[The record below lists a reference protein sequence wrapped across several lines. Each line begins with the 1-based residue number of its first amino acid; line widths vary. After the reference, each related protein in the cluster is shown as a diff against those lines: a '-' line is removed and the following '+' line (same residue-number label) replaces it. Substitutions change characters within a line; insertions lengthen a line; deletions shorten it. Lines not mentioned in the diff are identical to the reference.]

1 MNSIFQPSSS
11 ILKSMPNVTVK
22 WSGKEFEIEVK
33 DDMTVS
39 SFKDSIEAH
48 TGVKPERQKILNLK
62 HMGKLPADD
71 VKMSSLNL
79 KPGMKIMLIGSLESA
94 VEEAQTI
101 PDDLPPVLN
110 DLDIPEDKIVAVKDR
125 SEYLSK
131 VEKRI
136 KDYQIKI
143 LNEPRPGKKL
153 LVLDIDY
160 TLFDHKSTAETG
172 LELMRPFLHEFL
184 ASAYMNYDIV
194 IWSATSMKW
203 IEEKM
208 KLLGVSTHP
217 DYKIAFYMDSLAMI
231 TVDTP
236 DYGVIEVKPLG
247 VIWGKFEFYTCQ
259 NTIMFDDLRR
269 NFLMNPQN
277 GLKIRPFRKAH
288 QHRDTDRELQRL
300 TLYLE
305 DIAQLDDFSKLNHNK
320 WEKFRKHGYS

>member
-1 MNSIFQPSSS
+1 MNKTKPFPWTDQDFCDTIKFS
-11 ILKSMPNVTVK
+11 ILYILKVCQILLLN
-22 WSGKEFEIEVK
+22 
-33 DDMTVS
+33 
-39 SFKDSIEAH
+39 
-48 TGVKPERQKILNLK
+48 GV
-62 HMGKLPADD
+62 
-71 VKMSSLNL
+71 
-79 KPGMKIMLIGSLESA
+79 IMLIGSLESA

-236 DYGVIEVKPLG
+236 DYGVIEVRIFTYSSSVP
-247 VIWGKFEFYTCQ
+247 
-259 NTIMFDDLRR
+259 
-269 NFLMNPQN
+269 FLH
-277 GLKIRPFRKAH
+277 L
-288 QHRDTDRELQRL
+288 
-300 TLYLE
+300 
-305 DIAQLDDFSKLNHNK
+305 
-320 WEKFRKHGYS
+320 